1 MTAVKTRFHSI
12 TLAMNTRQPNPQ
24 GKGLSTISGLL
35 ATINQ
40 QSSAPAKHIH
50 QITDE
55 LFTSMFILHSSF
67 KFKPVVG
74 KSYWLYKSQNS
85 FRLSLI
91 SPDEWKNSSFGKFI
105 GRCELHLDITWSLEL
120 SEQSANDKAFLE
132 FIEKKRLELEHHIQ
146 HTDRLI
152 DILPGYQQ
160 HLPFYQRAYASAL
173 THSLSISMHKSGI
186 ALVNQEMA
194 KLQKLKAS
202 SG

>member
-1 MTAVKTRFHSI
+1 MPAVKTGFQNI
-12 TLAMNTRQPNPQ
+12 TIAMKTKQPNPQ

-40 QSSAPAKHIH
+40 QSTAPAKQIH

-74 KSYWLYKSQNS
+74 KSYWLYKSQNT
-85 FRLSLI
+85 FRLSLV
-91 SPDEWKNSSFGKFI
+91 SPDEWNNHSFGQFI
-105 GRCELHLDITWSLEL
+105 GRCELHMDITWSLEL

-132 FIEKKRLELEHHIQ
+132 WIANRRRELENHIQ
-146 HTDRLI
+146 QTDRLI

-173 THSLSISMHKSGI
+173 THSLGISMHKSGI
-186 ALVNQEMA
+186 ALVNSEMA
-194 KLQKLKAS
+194 QLESLKT
-202 SG
+202 G